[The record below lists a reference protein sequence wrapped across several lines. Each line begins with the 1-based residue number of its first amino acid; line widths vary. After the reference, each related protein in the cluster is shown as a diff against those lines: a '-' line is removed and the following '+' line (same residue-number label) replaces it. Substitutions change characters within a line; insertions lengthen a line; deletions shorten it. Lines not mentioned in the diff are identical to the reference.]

1 MSAHEIRFP
10 GETAA
15 YREARDKLLDAEMEL
30 RRATEQVAAQRR
42 RLPLGGALPEEYKFD
57 EIVGE
62 YGKSRKRRVGMPDLF
77 AEGKDTLILYSFMYG
92 PKMKRP
98 CPMCTS
104 IIDSIDGAARHVT
117 QRVNLAVVAKS
128 PIERIREFRKERG
141 WRHVRLLSSSDSTY
155 NRDYRGEDEN
165 GDQMPAMNVFVR
177 RDGKVFHF
185 WNSELMF
192 APPEPGQDFRH
203 VDSIW
208 PLWNLFDITPDG
220 RGEKWSPKLS
230 Y

>member
-1 MSAHEIRFP
+1 
-10 GETAA
+10 
-15 YREARDKLLDAEMEL
+15 
-30 RRATEQVAAQRR
+30 
-42 RLPLGGALPEEYKFD
+42 
-57 EIVGE
+57 
-62 YGKSRKRRVGMPDLF
+62 
-77 AEGKDTLILYSFMYG
+77 
-92 PKMKRP
+92 
-98 CPMCTS
+98 
-104 IIDSIDGAARHVT
+104 
-117 QRVNLAVVAKS
+117 
-128 PIERIREFRKERG
+128 
-141 WRHVRLLSSSDSTY
+141 
-155 NRDYRGEDEN
+155 
-165 GDQMPAMNVFVR
+165 MNVFVR